1 MCYVKDV
8 NGDSGYRDVMFES
21 SDDSIVE
28 APKKS
33 IVQPNDAVLKVKKA
47 GIVTISVYPKYN
59 PSIKRSYTIRV
70 GATGSVDISNAVVT
84 LAKTSIS
91 CGTSTSA
98 VLQQ

>member
-33 IVQPNDAVLKVKKA
+33 IVQPNDAVLKVKKQELL
-47 GIVTISVYPKYN
+47 
-59 PSIKRSYTIRV
+59 RFLYTQN
-70 GATGSVDISNAVVT
+70 TT
-84 LAKTSIS
+84 L
-91 CGTSTSA
+91 
-98 VLQQ
+98 L